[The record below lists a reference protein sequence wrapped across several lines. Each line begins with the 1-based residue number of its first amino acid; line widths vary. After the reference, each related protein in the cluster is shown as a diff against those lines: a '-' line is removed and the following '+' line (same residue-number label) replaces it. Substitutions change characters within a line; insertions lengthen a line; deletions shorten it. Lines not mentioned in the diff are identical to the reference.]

1 MKAMAKIGA
10 ISAVAMLLATPAYA
24 AKQSIS
30 DHALDGIVGK
40 GDNVSTITGNSSLIG
55 EMGHGGSDGGSVQV
69 GYYQWSDDH
78 STDGSDHKGANDQSG
93 AHSNVQAHID
103 AVENTLAWGGASQAV
118 TVNTA
123 SIGGDQVVQSWWTM
137 YLGGF

>member
-1 MKAMAKIGA
+1 MKAIAKIGA
-10 ISAVAMLLATPAYA
+10 IGAVAMLLAAPAYA
-24 AKQSIS
+24 AKHSIS
-30 DHALDGIVGK
+30 DHALDGVVGK
-40 GDNVSTITGNSSLIG
+40 GDNVSTITGNSSLVG
-55 EMGHGGSDGGSVQV
+55 LMGNGAADGGSDQI

-103 AVENTLAWGGASQAV
+103 AVLNTLAWGGASQAS
-118 TVNTA
+118 TINTA
-123 SIGGDQVVQSWWTM
+123 SVGGDQVTQSWWTM